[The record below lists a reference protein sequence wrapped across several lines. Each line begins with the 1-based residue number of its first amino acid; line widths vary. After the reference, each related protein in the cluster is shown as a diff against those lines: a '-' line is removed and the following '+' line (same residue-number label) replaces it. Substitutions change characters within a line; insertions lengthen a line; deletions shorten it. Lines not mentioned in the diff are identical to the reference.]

1 MYSNA
6 NREENLEILLS
17 LTDNKS
23 IITIN
28 ETLIRQNW
36 LTKPETLGDVAIIQI
51 LNIIQKKVK
60 GLLFDE
66 KDYFI
71 MNTKDKY
78 MLRIESIK
86 VQFDQTDLIN
96 RMLTLLESQSSTKK
110 DVAILILVTLSN
122 VREFLNMMMKKEI
135 IKSLILHL
143 HQMNNQSIKRFNFR
157 IQKLQRTYD
166 CYPSIIEKCL
176 CERYSY
182 EKSLSGIW
190 RCSDYKRNIKV

>member
-23 IITIN
+23 VITIN

-36 LTKPETLGDVAIIQI
+36 LTKPETLGEVAMIQI

-71 MNTKDKY
+71 TNTKDKY
-78 MLRIESIK
+78 LLRIESIK
-86 VQFDQTDLIN
+86 IQFEKTDLIN
-96 RMLTLLESQSSTKK
+96 RMLTMLESQSSTKK

-135 IKSLILHL
+135 IKCLIMHI
-143 HQMNNQSIKRFNFR
+143 NQLKIQSKFLLKSIR
-157 IQKLQRTYD
+157 IQKLKRAYD
-166 CYPSIIEKCL
+166 CYSPTP
-176 CERYSY
+176 
-182 EKSLSGIW
+182 
-190 RCSDYKRNIKV
+190 